1 MRCIV
6 FQAQSPR
13 CGYCTVPATVY
24 CVLSTAG
31 PRPPN
36 TRQLILTYESFS
48 KTYSK
53 PVVGG
58 VQLLNKAADKKG
70 SEQILGSSK
79 SKIIQQPNL
88 VNVRAWWRRRGARGA
103 GRRVASD
110 SRGGFR
116 GRGQRPRPPRRRAR
130 QCQGRCSRG
139 QLTSGDA
146 RGTRRRPRAAV
157 DSRPAA
163 ETHALRHTRAINR
176 SRRRQRALLRRRA
189 VLTSQVPEVARAA
202 AATAPASRASPV
214 AQPPHAHCTSSGA
227 LVMMVPGACW
237 STLTVSAVVIGRVGC
252 VDTWCGARGQGEEV
266 SSRAARRQRLR

>member
-1 MRCIV
+1 M
-6 FQAQSPR
+6 FQAV
-13 CGYCTVPATVY
+13 TALWLLVATVY
-24 CVLSTAG
+24 WCPAVTANTF
-31 PRPPN
+31 RPNSKQTLPLKRYDD
-36 TRQLILTYESFS
+36 TKVGECES
-48 KTYSK
+48 
-53 PVVGG
+53 VV
-58 VQLLNKAADKKG
+58 AT
-70 SEQILGSSK
+70 E
-79 SKIIQQPNL
+79 
-88 VNVRAWWRRRGARGA
+88 RGA

-202 AATAPASRASPV
+202 AATAPASRTSPV

-237 STLTVSAVVIGRVGC
+237 STLTVSAVVVGRVGC